1 MSDCV
6 GSNKFNINDKVI
18 KEFIDSQIYQ
28 VQREGGKSEFNRDD
42 IKCLLKVFLENQY

>member
-18 KEFIDSQIYQ
+18 KEFIDFQIEQ
-28 VQREGGKSEFNRDD
+28 VRREGGKDEFNRDD
-42 IKCLLKVFLENQY
+42 VKCLLKVFS